1 MRAAKAVPGS
11 QTGRSI
17 RDWVDSDFVTKFLKL
32 RAVEDGRT
40 PAFDHVRHQW
50 VPKFA
55 AELKRLGV
63 DKWRSSGLIRYRD
76 CELLAYPRVADP
88 ELMDSDFDPFD
99 AMPDA
104 A

>member
-1 MRAAKAVPGS
+1 VAAP
-11 QTGRSI
+11 
-17 RDWVDSDFVTKFLKL
+17 
-32 RAVEDGRT
+32 
-40 PAFDHVRHQW
+40 
-50 VPKFA
+50 

-63 DKWRSSGLIRYRD
+63 DKWKSSGLIRYRD